1 MGAGPADPCGVGV
14 LPWYIFP
21 FFRMHSGCVGRV
33 RATQPDNPEFPHP
46 NSVPQ
51 AVRPGY
57 LTPPEPLWVLCLLEV
72 EHASCRF
79 LVRIR

>member
-46 NSVPQ
+46 NSVLGCATRLLNSPR
-51 AVRPGY
+51 AALG
-57 LTPPEPLWVLCLLEV
+57 PLSARGGARVLQV
-72 EHASCRF
+72 SGQN
-79 LVRIR
+79 